1 MTTQESA
8 TTQAVANPLARLAA
22 TIPVLLAVALSV
34 MARLAGAGF
43 ALYYAYDQDVLFPD
57 RHFPRTWVLASV
69 VAAVAV
75 LSTIPV
81 PVSSSRGRWLALGF
95 VAVGAGMLIFG
106 GANLANKAPGVG
118 ALVCGVVA
126 WLMIAVA
133 ASNRGQSQSAVVAGL
148 AVAAV
153 ATFAVVGLC
162 VVAVSG
168 SA

>member
-1 MTTQESA
+1 MTMQESA
-8 TTQAVANPLARLAA
+8 TTPAVANPLTRLAA
-22 TIPVLLAVALSV
+22 TIPARLAVALSV
-34 MARLAGAGF
+34 IARLVGAGL
-43 ALYYAYDQDVLFPD
+43 APYYAYDQDVLFPD

-75 LSTIPV
+75 LSTIPI
-81 PVSSSRGRWLALGF
+81 PAGSSRARWLALGF
-95 VAVGAGMLIFG
+95 AAAGAGMLIFG

-153 ATFAVVGLC
+153 VTFGVVGLC